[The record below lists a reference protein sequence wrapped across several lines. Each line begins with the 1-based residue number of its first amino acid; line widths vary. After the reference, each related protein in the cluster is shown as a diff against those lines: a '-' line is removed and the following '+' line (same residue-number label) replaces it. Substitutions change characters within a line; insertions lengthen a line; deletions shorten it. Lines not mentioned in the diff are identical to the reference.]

1 MRREEHSG
9 YDRVDQLQ
17 TWATHIPQVF
27 SGYVACSK
35 SPINMY
41 ICNIDSVHT
50 YSYILYIQHIFC
62 LDTCHASKPKA
73 QVAIHLGPWEGSE
86 VIKVNRRPAGVSDW
100 KVFFLFLFLACTCSF
115 VLLLR
120 VFASSESSPPPVPLT
135 LGVNFAARLLV
146 HISKVEWVQVMHRQ
160 M

>member
-73 QVAIHLGPWEGSE
+73 QVAIHLGPWDVCCAKFSTSWNGKTSGTRISNTHI
-86 VIKVNRRPAGVSDW
+86 VYIYTYIR
-100 KVFFLFLFLACTCSF
+100 
-115 VLLLR
+115 
-120 VFASSESSPPPVPLT
+120 
-135 LGVNFAARLLV
+135 V
-146 HISKVEWVQVMHRQ
+146 HIDIYKYITYIYIYKCIYGPASGGPPLPPRWWWSLYVYVSYIY
-160 M
+160 